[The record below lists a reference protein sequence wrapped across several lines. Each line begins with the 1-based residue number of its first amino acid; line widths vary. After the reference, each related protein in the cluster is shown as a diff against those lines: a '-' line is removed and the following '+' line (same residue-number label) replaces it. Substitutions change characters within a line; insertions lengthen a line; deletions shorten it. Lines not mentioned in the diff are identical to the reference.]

1 MKTYC
6 ILPRWFDTVEKLAR
20 VAISLLQG
28 RELIA
33 GVLLRMQRMD
43 SIESFRKLILGS
55 YYVIGTVLH
64 SLYPKFPFDV
74 TPLCDVVAIV

>member
-1 MKTYC
+1 MMKTYC
-6 ILPRWFDTVEKLAR
+6 VLPRWFDTVEELAR

-28 RELIA
+28 RELIV

-55 YYVIGTVLH
+55 YCVIGTVLH
-64 SLYPKFPFDV
+64 SH
-74 TPLCDVVAIV
+74 IS